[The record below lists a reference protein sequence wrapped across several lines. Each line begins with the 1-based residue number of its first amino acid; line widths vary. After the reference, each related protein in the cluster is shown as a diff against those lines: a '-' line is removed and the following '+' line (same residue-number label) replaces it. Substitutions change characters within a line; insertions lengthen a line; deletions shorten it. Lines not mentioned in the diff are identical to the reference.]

1 MADNFFP
8 LKFIS
13 SSVADNAKFQY
24 NQLMPK
30 EVVINKENSW
40 NSILKLIDLTTFSI
54 SFLLLMPII

>member
-40 NSILKLIDLTTFSI
+40 NSILKLIALTTFSI

>member
-8 LKFIS
+8 LKFIT

-40 NSILKLIDLTTFSI
+40 NSILKLIALTTFSI
-54 SFLLLMPII
+54 SFLLLTPII

>member
-30 EVVINKENSW
+30 EVVINKENS
-40 NSILKLIDLTTFSI
+40 
-54 SFLLLMPII
+54 

>member
-8 LKFIS
+8 LKFIT